1 LCYNGIH
8 HISSQYSVENSLKGH
23 KIMNLLD
30 KAKSKLDKDFV
41 SDSEAASAAASVILG
56 GSGDVDLNSP
66 LAFPPG
72 ADLSGATFRGA
83 DLSGATFRGADLS
96 GATFRGADLSGATFR
111 GADLS
116 GSGFIELQEKSNK
129 ERFEANIIQEAEKA
143 TNNEHDLSE
152 DGPSGPSF

>member
-72 ADLSGATFRGA
+72 ADLSGATFGGA
-83 DLSGATFRGADLS
+83 DLSGATFG
-96 GATFRGADLSGATFR
+96 GADLSGATFR